1 MSGAGGGGGVNTNGQ
16 PRRSSQNNAMTPEA
30 AMKMHMAKLTAF
42 EHHEIFNYPEIYFL
56 GQSAKKIGGVIGGAN
71 NNGYD
76 DENGSY
82 KPVQHDHILYR
93 YINESFSSLNWLKS
107 FFFFLMKV

>member
-1 MSGAGGGGGVNTNGQ
+1 
-16 PRRSSQNNAMTPEA
+16 MTPES
-30 AMKMHMAKLTAF
+30 AMKQYMQKLTTF

-56 GQSAKKIGGVIGGAN
+56 GQNAKKLHGVIGGSN

-93 YINESFSSLNWLKS
+93 FEVLKILGEFELNNFIFILINKIPSDPKSYRSSKL
-107 FFFFLMKV
+107 

>member
-1 MSGAGGGGGVNTNGQ
+1 
-16 PRRSSQNNAMTPEA
+16 MTPES
-30 AMKMHMAKLTAF
+30 AMKQYMQKLTTF

-56 GQSAKKIGGVIGGAN
+56 GQNAKKLHGVIGGSN

-93 YINESFSSLNWLKS
+93 FEVLKI
-107 FFFFLMKV
+107 LG